1 MTNKIT
7 YMWAV
12 KACVLDKLTGESVES
27 ITKMST
33 RNKARQFKKGLLM
46 QNSVYPEQIK
56 VTSSIHKMMEAENSV
71 NTVALVYNKVEY

>member
-1 MTNKIT
+1 
-7 YMWAV
+7 
-12 KACVLDKLTGESVES
+12 
-27 ITKMST
+27 MST

>member
-12 KACVLDKLTGESVES
+12 KSCVLDKLTGESVES
-27 ITKMST
+27 ISKVST

-46 QNSVYPEQIK
+46 QNSVHPERIK
-56 VTSSIHKMMEAENSV
+56 FTSSIHKMMEAENSV